1 MKLGSRKK
9 RVFRDPRNSPESF
22 NEGTLHIVW
31 YEGCSAK
38 RARSLIVTH
47 PTVQTSSV
55 EYVSTIGQPSDLI
68 VFLELRETDGAGFGW
83 VQEVAELHYGEDF
96 PDKRGGD
103 GFEFW
108 HSGVGF
114 GPSNVGLEE
123 IVEAHETEDGA
134 NEPPEE
140 AQEGEELEEK
150 LREEKLR
157 VAHRETHEIRALG
170 IVLEENKCA
179 RDRERSEKLTRC
191 AMLNRQMKKSL
202 RLE

>member
-1 MKLGSRKK
+1 MKLGSRNK
-9 RVFRDPRNSPESF
+9 RLLRDPRRSPESF
-22 NEGTLHIVW
+22 NESTLHIVW

-38 RARSLIVTH
+38 RARFLIVTH

-55 EYVSTIGQPSDLI
+55 EYVSTVGEPSDLI

-83 VQEVAELHYGEDF
+83 VEEVAELHYGEDF
-96 PDKRGGD
+96 PDKRCGN
-103 GFEFW
+103 GFQFW

-123 IVEAHETEDGA
+123 IVEAHETENGA

-150 LREEKLR
+150 LRKEKLR
-157 VAHRETHEIRALG
+157 VAHRETHEIRALVG
-170 IVLEENKCA
+170 IVSEEKNLQE
-179 RDRERSEKLTRC
+179 RECESEREK
-191 AMLNRQMKKSL
+191 
-202 RLE
+202 